1 MAADVTLAIT
11 AVDSPTF
18 PTIRT
23 VSTGS
28 IGIEIVAGIFEVE
41 AFQGPGGGG
50 GGGTIRPSSGLV
62 FPRGT

>member
-23 VSTGS
+23 VSTGFVGS
-28 IGIEIVAGIFEVE
+28 EVIAGIVGVE

-50 GGGTIRPSSGLV
+50 TSVRPSSGLV

>member
-23 VSTGS
+23 VSTGF
-28 IGIEIVAGIFEVE
+28 IGSEVIAGIVGAE

-50 GGGTIRPSSGLV
+50 GTSVRPSSGLV